1 MSQFITET
9 GMAKNTIVSALRWLE
24 ANGYIWSVILGKA
37 GMQQKVYALMSEN
50 TEAVRNMVQNKMI
63 TEKQFRKMIQ
73 LQVDRV
79 KYRKSVKL
87 GTFLDD

>member
-1 MSQFITET
+1 
-9 GMAKNTIVSALRWLE
+9 
-24 ANGYIWSVILGKA
+24 
-37 GMQQKVYALMSEN
+37 MSEN